1 MRETKVSG
9 EFFCQFE
16 KVPVPPGIGGE
27 VKCVFIFV
35 GELPEQDRFAD
46 ASRAGDANEMPAFGF
61 QQFCQKASW
70 FFVSAPLGP
79 GHPVHFK
86 KVSKGRHSTTLHV
99 NP

>member
-1 MRETKVSG
+1 
-9 EFFCQFE
+9 
-16 KVPVPPGIGGE
+16 
-27 VKCVFIFV
+27 V

-61 QQFCQKASW
+61 QQFYQKAPW
-70 FFVSAPLGP
+70 FFKSAALGP

-86 KVSKGRHSTTLHV
+86 KVLEGCHSITLHV